1 MMRILRTT
9 LVILVVVGLAIDAY
23 VHLSLAS
30 TFDPIRATVSQG
42 QLFRMEGIAAILAAG
57 FLLLRP
63 SRVSAAVAGLV
74 AGGGMAAV
82 LLYAMVDVGPV
93 GPFPNMYDP
102 TWSTQK
108 TLSAIAEAV
117 ATLAAIVL
125 VVIGVRE
132 PADRDLAPTQS
143 QPGVGTASGG
153 SAP

>member
-117 ATLAAIVL
+117 ATLAAVVL

-132 PADRDLAPTQS
+132 PADRDLARTQP
-143 QPGVGTASGG
+143 QPGVGTASG
-153 SAP
+153 SSSN

>member
-1 MMRILRTT
+1 MRILRTT
-9 LVILVVVGLAIDAY
+9 LVIVVVVGLAIDAY

-42 QLFRMEGIAAILAAG
+42 QLFRVEGIAAILAAG

-117 ATLAAIVL
+117 AALAAVVL

-132 PADRDLAPTQS
+132 PADRDLAPAQLH
-143 QPGVGTASGG
+143 PGVGTTSG
-153 SAP
+153 SSPD